1 METEN
6 TTVTT
11 ADGDEE
17 SFVDLMD
24 LEQSEAV
31 ALTLTPKNSTIG
43 VDANVTTTQV
53 CATMRARKLPAEVS
67 RAPVD
72 ILVALDVSSS
82 MIGGDKLGL
91 CKLTLELLLRHLLPQ
106 DRFGLITYSS
116 NANVEVPLQLM
127 TNKNKDATLQKI
139 KALRANGCTNISAA
153 LSLALQELRAVDT
166 PNEVRSVFLL
176 TDGHAN
182 TGISDHAG
190 LVELT
195 RNCFASPSLA
205 AADAPGAEP
214 SRRFFGSF
222 FDKKPA
228 SQETEKPSA
237 PDGKH
242 SPISMFCFGYGSDHN
257 ADMLRDISDA
267 TESGSYYHVEQ
278 DSDVGSAFG
287 DAMGGILSVVAQS
300 AVLTIRVPEEA
311 HGVEIKEVHHERVI
325 KRENGAYTVN
335 VGDFYAEES
344 RDVLIEVTLA
354 PAHPV
359 DSQAKSDTPLPH
371 LSVSLDYTDIL
382 QKKPAQTVS
391 LTCSI
396 CRPAGNT
403 VSEEDPHVAAQW
415 LRVVATR
422 AMKTASQF
430 GNQNDLAQARSSLQ
444 AAKDQIAAAH
454 IDVQNDF
461 MVIVLVEDLT
471 EAMNG
476 LQSSQEYRERG
487 THYLSRKRQAYTTQR
502 CNESSATTQ
511 SAFRPSYKSQMASK
525 MTLPKK

>member
-1 METEN
+1 MEAEN
-6 TTVTT
+6 ITVSTVE
-11 ADGDEE
+11 GEEE

-24 LEQSEAV
+24 LDQSEAV

-43 VDANVTTTQV
+43 VDANVTTTQI

-72 ILVALDVSSS
+72 VLVALDVSSS
-82 MIGGDKLGL
+82 MTGGDKLSL

-116 NANVEVPLQLM
+116 DANVEVPLQLM
-127 TNKNKDATLQKI
+127 TNKNKNETLQKI

-153 LSLALQELRAVDT
+153 LSLALQELRAVGT

-195 RNCFASPSLA
+195 KNCFASPPFA
-205 AADAPGAEP
+205 AADEPGAEP

-228 SQETEKPSA
+228 PQEAEKPSA
-237 PDGKH
+237 SESKH

-300 AVLTIRVPEEA
+300 AVLTIHVPEEA
-311 HGVEIKEVHHERVI
+311 HGVEIKEVYHERVI
-325 KRENGAYTVN
+325 KRENGSYTVN

-344 RDVLIEVTLA
+344 RDVLIEVTLVH
-354 PAHPV
+354 PAEGE
-359 DSQAKSDTPLPH
+359 ATSDGPLPH

-396 CRPAGNT
+396 SRPTGNE
-403 VSEEDPHVAAQW
+403 VSQEDTHVAAQW

-422 AMKTASQF
+422 AMKAAAQF

-454 IDVQNDF
+454 IEVRNDF
-461 MVIVLVEDLT
+461 MVMVLLEDLT
-471 EAMNG
+471 QAMNG

-487 THYLSRKRQAYTTQR
+487 THFLSHKRQAYTTQR
-502 CNESSATTQ
+502 CNESSAVTT